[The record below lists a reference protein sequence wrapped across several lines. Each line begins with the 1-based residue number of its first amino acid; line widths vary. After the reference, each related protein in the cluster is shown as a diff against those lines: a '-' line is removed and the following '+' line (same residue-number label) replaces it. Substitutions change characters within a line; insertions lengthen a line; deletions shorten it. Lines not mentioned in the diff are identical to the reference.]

1 MLARARTAAQ
11 DPPVTVRLAT
21 TSSAQTNGLL
31 IEVQSRYVEEESLPM
46 SRRFVFAYTIT
57 ITNHGSESVQL
68 RSRHWVITDGVGA
81 VEEVQGPGV
90 VGEQP
95 VLSPGEGFRYT
106 SGAVLPTERGT
117 MRGTYQMHRAD
128 GAQFD
133 ATIAPFLLERPHSL
147 N

>member
-1 MLARARTAAQ
+1 MST
-11 DPPVTVRLAT
+11 PT
-21 TSSAQTNGLL
+21 TSSSAETNGVLV
-31 IEVQSRYVEEESLPM
+31 EVQSFYLEEQSHPA
-46 SRRFVFAYTIT
+46 RRHFVFAYTIT
-57 ITNHGSESVQL
+57 ITNNGSEVVQL
-68 RSRHWVITDGVGA
+68 RSRHWIITNALGE
-81 VEEVQGPGV
+81 VEEVEGPGV

-95 VLSPGEGFRYT
+95 VLSPGESFRYT

-133 ATIAPFLLERPHSL
+133 AQIAPFLLERPYSL

>member
-1 MLARARTAAQ
+1 MS
-11 DPPVTVRLAT
+11 PLAT
-21 TSSAQTNGLL
+21 SSSADTKGVLV
-31 IEVQSRYVEEESLPM
+31 EVQSFYLEEQSHPAQ
-46 SRRFVFAYTIT
+46 RRFAFAYTIT
-57 ITNHGSESVQL
+57 ITNNGSEVVQL
-68 RSRHWVITDGVGA
+68 RTRHWIITDGIGDVD
-81 VEEVQGPGV
+81 EVKGPGV

-95 VLSPGEGFRYT
+95 VLGPGESFQYT

-133 ATIAPFLLERPHSL
+133 AEIAPFLLERPYSL

>member
-1 MLARARTAAQ
+1 MSRIA
-11 DPPVTVRLAT
+11 
-21 TSSAQTNGLL
+21 TSSSAETNGVLV
-31 IEVQSRYVEEESLPM
+31 EVQSRYAKEESLPM
-46 SRRFVFAYTIT
+46 TRRFVFEYTIT
-57 ITNHGSESVQL
+57 ITNNSSEVVQL
-68 RSRHWVITDGVGA
+68 QSRHWIITDGLGD
-81 VEEVQGPGV
+81 VEEVKGPGV

-95 VLSPGEGFRYT
+95 VLSPGEGFRYS
-106 SGAVLPTERGT
+106 SGAVLQTERGM

>member
-1 MLARARTAAQ
+1 MSRPTA
-11 DPPVTVRLAT
+11 
-21 TSSAQTNGLL
+21 TSSAETSGVLV
-31 IEVQSRYVEEESLPM
+31 EVQSRYVEDQSLPM
-46 SRRFVFAYTIT
+46 ARRFVFEYTIT
-57 ITNHGSESVQL
+57 ITNRGSEAVQL
-68 RSRHWVITDGVGA
+68 QSRHWIITDGVGD
-81 VEEVQGPGV
+81 VEEVKGPGV

-117 MRGTYQMHRAD
+117 MHGTYQMHRAD

-133 ATIAPFLLERPHSL
+133 AAIAPFLLERPHSL

>member
-1 MLARARTAAQ
+1 MS
-11 DPPVTVRLAT
+11 PLAT
-21 TSSAQTNGLL
+21 SSSAETSGVLV
-31 IEVQSRYVEEESLPM
+31 EVQSFYLEEQSHPA

-57 ITNHGSESVQL
+57 ITNNGSEVVQL
-68 RSRHWVITDGVGA
+68 QTRHWIITDGLGDVD
-81 VEEVQGPGV
+81 EVKGPGV

-95 VLSPGEGFRYT
+95 VLSPGESFRYT

-133 ATIAPFLLERPHSL
+133 ARIAPFLLERPYSL

>member
-1 MLARARTAAQ
+1 MSRIA
-11 DPPVTVRLAT
+11 
-21 TSSAQTNGLL
+21 TSSSAETNGVLV
-31 IEVQSRYVEEESLPM
+31 EVQSRYAEQESLPM
-46 SRRFVFAYTIT
+46 TRRFVFEYTIT
-57 ITNHGSESVQL
+57 ITNNSSEVVQL
-68 RSRHWVITDGVGA
+68 QSRHWIITDGLGD
-81 VEEVQGPGV
+81 VEEVKGPGV

-95 VLSPGEGFRYT
+95 VLSPGEGFRYS